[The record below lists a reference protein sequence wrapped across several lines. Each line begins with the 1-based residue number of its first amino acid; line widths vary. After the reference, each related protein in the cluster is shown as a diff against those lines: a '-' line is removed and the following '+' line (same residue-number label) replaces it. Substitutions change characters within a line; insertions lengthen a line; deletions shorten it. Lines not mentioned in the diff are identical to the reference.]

1 MKNIIIAV
9 SLSLLA
15 IECKK
20 EGNITSSQNDVE
32 TTVSKADSA
41 LISNNSMSK
50 NTPNALKV
58 ETLNESANLGKTIF
72 TENGKTI
79 ISFNTDNQKGKIRIN
94 GKDYELSQLNFT
106 ENNYEI
112 KGPEIEIV
120 ATNGDFEEMTSDC
133 TYGTFPEIKIKLK
146 DQSSTT
152 LKNVKVQDCPNYN

>member
-1 MKNIIIAV
+1 MKNVIIAV

-20 EGNITSSQNDVE
+20 EEAVTSSQNNVE
-32 TTVSKADSA
+32 TAVSKADSA
-41 LISNNSMSK
+41 LISNNSISES
-50 NTPNALKV
+50 TSNALKV
-58 ETLNESANLGKTIF
+58 ETLNEVADLGKTIF

-112 KGPEIEIV
+112 KGPEIQIV
-120 ATNGDFEEMTSDC
+120 ATNGDFEETSSDC

-152 LKNVKVQDCPNYN
+152 FKNIKVQDCPNYN